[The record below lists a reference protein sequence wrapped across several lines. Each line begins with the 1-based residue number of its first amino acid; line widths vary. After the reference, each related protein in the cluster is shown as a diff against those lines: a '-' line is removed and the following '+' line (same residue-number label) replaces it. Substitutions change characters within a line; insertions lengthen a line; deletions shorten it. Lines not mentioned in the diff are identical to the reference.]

1 MEKAGSKKKLRII
14 NVYIIA
20 LTAIVF
26 ISALII
32 VHIGDINTNFLA
44 LRDNITNY
52 SDYQT
57 AFSDMKD
64 ASAFLTSESRYFVAT
79 GNTAHLNAYM
89 TEVNDVKR
97 REKSLDIISGGDYG
111 KRLSDD
117 IVRAT
122 TMSDELAQVEMYAM
136 SLAAQS
142 YGIDISDTALN
153 DTGIELSKE
162 DLALTPDEQKDKAL
176 DMLFNDHYAEI
187 KSTIESS
194 VYDGTSKLV
203 GQIEADSQ
211 QSLSKLSDLLV
222 TETVLTLLLVGCAVA
237 AILITLL
244 MLAIP
249 MRKGIDAIGK
259 DEKLDTRGSYEYAAL
274 AEAYNRMHDKKAVS
288 MEVLSY
294 EASHDELTGI
304 YNRKMFEQKRME
316 LMSGDCALIIIDV
329 DLFKSINDT
338 YGHSTG
344 DMVICRTAKLLSE
357 SFRSN
362 DYVCRIGG
370 DEFAVLLSSIKPGNE
385 KPILDKIQT
394 LRDNLKNQPDIPEV
408 TLSIGMAF
416 RENDSADDLFRRADA
431 ALYESKRQG
440 RNRTTL
446 YSPGMEMNN

>member
-1 MEKAGSKKKLRII
+1 MEKAGSKNKLRII

-26 ISALII
+26 VSALII

-97 REKSLDIISGGDYG
+97 REKSLDIISGRDYG

-136 SLAAQS
+136 SLAAES
-142 YGIDISDTALN
+142 YGIDISGTALN
-153 DTGIELSKE
+153 DTGIELSRE

-176 DMLFNDHYAEI
+176 DMLFNDHYAEM
-187 KSTIESS
+187 KSAIESS

-222 TETVLTLLLVGCAVA
+222 TETVLTLILVGCAVA

-249 MRKGIDAIGK
+249 MRKGIGAIGK

-338 YGHSTG
+338 YGHSGG
-344 DMVICRTAKLLSE
+344 DIALKELARILTE
-357 SFRSN
+357 TFRSG
-362 DYVCRIGG
+362 DFVARIGG
-370 DEFAVLLSSIKPGNE
+370 DEFAVILPGCPEEAGNTIIEKISRINEELSGLHDIKNVSVSVGVAFSEVGYNE
-385 KPILDKIQT
+385 T
-394 LRDNLKNQPDIPEV
+394 LFKN
-408 TLSIGMAF
+408 
-416 RENDSADDLFRRADA
+416 ADE
-431 ALYESKRQG
+431 ALYQVKENG
-440 RNRTTL
+440 RHGCRIFSNC
-446 YSPGMEMNN
+446 